1 MLSAAAILG
10 IASIAVSQAESV
22 VDTPVTISDVAEGQD
37 VVENAPQKLGDD
49 TQAAADTTDGA
60 APADAAATATDGADA
75 AAPAEATA
83 AAAPA
88 AEEPIPE
95 DTPQVQKLIA
105 LYPNLIA
112 RIQPV
117 AKVCF
122 EDDEVC
128 DVTARSAGPA
138 AGDGP
143 RDGKDVYNA
152 VCQTCHASGLLGSP
166 MLGDAGAWGPRIAK
180 GTETLYTHAING
192 FNAMPAKGGAD
203 IPDEEVQSAV
213 DYMIGEAS
221 QFLLVASYYL
231 VDSKLHLAKWFLG

>member
-22 VDTPVTISDVAEGQD
+22 VDTPVTVSDVAEGQE
-37 VVENAPQKLGDD
+37 VVDNLPEKLGDD
-49 TQAAADTTDGA
+49 TKAAADTTDGA
-60 APADAAATATDGADA
+60 AATDEDAQADASDADA
-75 AAPAEATA
+75 PAEEATA

-88 AEEPIPE
+88 AEEEPIPQ

-143 RDGKDVYNA
+143 RDGKAVYNA

-180 GTETLYTHAING
+180 GKDTLYTHAING

-213 DYMIGEAS
+213 DYMVDEAS
-221 QFLLVASYYL
+221 
-231 VDSKLHLAKWFLG
+231 

>member
-10 IASIAVSQAESV
+10 IASIAVSQAEDV
-22 VDTPVTISDVAEGQD
+22 AGTPVTVSDVAEAQD
-37 VVENAPQKLGDD
+37 VVENAPQQLGDD
-49 TQAAADTTDGA
+49 TQAAADTTDDTA
-60 APADAAATATDGADA
+60 AVDASGQADGTTDDAAAT
-75 AAPAEATA
+75 EEVA
-83 AAAPA
+83 AAAD
-88 AEEPIPE
+88 EEPIPQ

-117 AKVCF
+117 ATVCF

-128 DVTARSAGPA
+128 DVTARSSGPS

-143 RDGKDVYNA
+143 RDGKAVYNA

-166 MLGDAGAWGPRIAK
+166 MLGDTGAWGPRIAK
-180 GTETLYTHAING
+180 GKDTLYTHAING

-203 IPDEEVQSAV
+203 IPDEEVQNAV
-213 DYMIGEAS
+213 DYMVGEAS
-221 QFLLVASYYL
+221 
-231 VDSKLHLAKWFLG
+231 

>member
-1 MLSAAAILG
+1 MRKVVMLSAAAILG

-22 VDTPVTISDVAEGQD
+22 VDTPVTVSDVAAAQE
-37 VVENAPQKLGDD
+37 VVANAPEQLGDD
-49 TQAAADTTDGA
+49 TQAAADTTDSEASA
-60 APADAAATATDGADA
+60 A
-75 AAPAEATA
+75 ETA

-88 AEEPIPE
+88 VDEEPIPQ

-128 DVTARSAGPA
+128 DVTARAAGPA

-143 RDGKDVYNA
+143 REGKAVYNA
-152 VCQTCHASGLLGSP
+152 VCHTCHAAGLLGSP
-166 MLGDAGAWGPRIAK
+166 ILGDAGAWGPRISK
-180 GTETLYTHAING
+180 GKETLYTHAING

-203 IPDEEVQSAV
+203 IPDEEVQNAV
-213 DYMIGEAS
+213 DYMVGEAS
-221 QFLLVASYYL
+221 
-231 VDSKLHLAKWFLG
+231 

>member
-22 VDTPVTISDVAEGQD
+22 VDTPVTVSDVAEGQE
-37 VVENAPQKLGDD
+37 VVDNLPEKLGDD
-49 TQAAADTTDGA
+49 TKAAADTTDGA
-60 APADAAATATDGADA
+60 AATDEDAQADATDADA
-75 AAPAEATA
+75 PAEEATA

-88 AEEPIPE
+88 AEEEPIPQ

-143 RDGKDVYNA
+143 RDGKAVYNA

-180 GTETLYTHAING
+180 GKDTLYTHAING

-213 DYMIGEAS
+213 DYMVDEAS
-221 QFLLVASYYL
+221 
-231 VDSKLHLAKWFLG
+231 

>member
-22 VDTPVTISDVAEGQD
+22 VDTPVTVSDVAEGQE
-37 VVENAPQKLGDD
+37 VVDNLPEKLGDD
-49 TQAAADTTDGA
+49 TKAAADTTDGA
-60 APADAAATATDGADA
+60 AATDEAAAADASAAD
-75 AAPAEATA
+75 APAEETA

-88 AEEPIPE
+88 AEEEPIPQ

-143 RDGKDVYNA
+143 RDGKAVYSA

-180 GTETLYTHAING
+180 GKDTLYTHAING

-203 IPDEEVQSAV
+203 IPDEEVQNAV
-213 DYMIGEAS
+213 DYMVGEAS
-221 QFLLVASYYL
+221 
-231 VDSKLHLAKWFLG
+231 

>member
-22 VDTPVTISDVAEGQD
+22 VDTPVTVSDVAEGQE
-37 VVENAPQKLGDD
+37 VVDNLPEKLGDD
-49 TQAAADTTDGA
+49 TKAAADTTDGDEA
-60 APADAAATATDGADA
+60 AQADATDADAPAE
-75 AAPAEATA
+75 EATA

-88 AEEPIPE
+88 AEEEPIPQ

-143 RDGKDVYNA
+143 RDGKAVYNA

-180 GTETLYTHAING
+180 GKDTLYTHAING

-213 DYMIGEAS
+213 DYMVDEAS
-221 QFLLVASYYL
+221 
-231 VDSKLHLAKWFLG
+231 

>member
-1 MLSAAAILG
+1 MRKVVMLSAAAILG
-10 IASIAVSQAESV
+10 IASIAVSQAEDVADTSV
-22 VDTPVTISDVAEGQD
+22 TVSDVAEAQE
-37 VVENAPQKLGDD
+37 VVEDAPQQLGEEP
-49 TQAAADTTDGA
+49 QAAANTTSDTAPVDGA
-60 APADAAATATDGADA
+60 LPADATTEEGAAT
-75 AAPAEATA
+75 EETA
-83 AAAPA
+83 QAAPA
-88 AEEPIPE
+88 ANEEPIPE

-128 DVTARSAGPA
+128 DVTARSSGPA

-143 RDGKDVYNA
+143 RDGKAVYNA

-166 MLGDAGAWGPRIAK
+166 ILGDAGAWGPRIAK
-180 GTETLYTHAING
+180 GTDTLYTHAING

-203 IPDEEVQSAV
+203 IPDEEVQNAV
-213 DYMIGEAS
+213 DYMVGEAS
-221 QFLLVASYYL
+221 
-231 VDSKLHLAKWFLG
+231 

>member
-1 MLSAAAILG
+1 MRKVVMLSAAAILG
-10 IASIAVSQAESV
+10 IASIAVSQAESAI
-22 VDTPVTISDVAEGQD
+22 DTPVTISAVAEGKE
-37 VVENAPQKLGDD
+37 VVENAPQKLGDEP
-49 TQAAADTTDGA
+49 QAAADTKDGA
-60 APADAAATATDGADA
+60 ASADATAQADATATD
-75 AAPAEATA
+75 APAEATA

-88 AEEPIPE
+88 AVEEPIPQ

-117 AKVCF
+117 AKICF
-122 EDDEVC
+122 EEDEVC

-143 RDGKDVYNA
+143 RDGKAVYNA

-166 MLGDAGAWGPRIAK
+166 KLGDAGAWGPRIAK
-180 GTETLYTHAING
+180 GKDTLYTHAING

-203 IPDEEVQSAV
+203 IPDEEVQNAV
-213 DYMIGEAS
+213 DYMVGEAS
-221 QFLLVASYYL
+221 
-231 VDSKLHLAKWFLG
+231 

>member
-1 MLSAAAILG
+1 MRKVVMLSAAAILG

-22 VDTPVTISDVAEGQD
+22 VDTPVTVSDVAAAQE
-37 VVENAPQKLGDD
+37 VVTNAPEQLGDD
-49 TQAAADTTDGA
+49 TQAAADTTDGD
-60 APADAAATATDGADA
+60 APA
-75 AAPAEATA
+75 AETA

-88 AEEPIPE
+88 VDEEPIPQ

-128 DVTARSAGPA
+128 DVTARAAGPS

-143 RDGKDVYNA
+143 RDGKAVYNA
-152 VCQTCHASGLLGSP
+152 VCQTCHAAGLLGSP
-166 MLGDAGAWGPRIAK
+166 ILGDAGAWGPRISK
-180 GTETLYTHAING
+180 GKETLYTHAING

-203 IPDEEVQSAV
+203 IPDEEVQNAV
-213 DYMIGEAS
+213 DYMVGEAS
-221 QFLLVASYYL
+221 
-231 VDSKLHLAKWFLG
+231 

>member
-1 MLSAAAILG
+1 MRKVVMLSAAAILG
-10 IASIAVSQAESV
+10 IASIAVSQAEDIA
-22 VDTPVTISDVAEGQD
+22 DTPVTISDVTEAQE
-37 VVENAPQKLGDD
+37 VVEDVPQQLGDEPK
-49 TQAAADTTDGA
+49 AAADTTSDTAPVDGA
-60 APADAAATATDGADA
+60 LPADATTEEAATEETAQ
-75 AAPAEATA
+75 AAPVTN
-83 AAAPA
+83 
-88 AEEPIPE
+88 EEPIPE

-128 DVTARSAGPA
+128 DVTARAAGPA

-143 RDGKDVYNA
+143 RDGKAVYNA

-180 GTETLYTHAING
+180 GSDTLYTHAING
-192 FNAMPAKGGAD
+192 FNAMPAKGGAN
-203 IPDEEVQSAV
+203 IPDEEVQNAV
-213 DYMIGEAS
+213 DYMIDEAS
-221 QFLLVASYYL
+221 
-231 VDSKLHLAKWFLG
+231 

>member
-1 MLSAAAILG
+1 MRKVVMLSAAAILG

-22 VDTPVTISDVAEGQD
+22 VDTPVTVSDVAEAQE
-37 VVENAPQKLGDD
+37 VVENAPEQLGDD
-49 TQAAADTTDGA
+49 PQAVADTTDG
-60 APADAAATATDGADA
+60 DAATDA
-75 AAPAEATA
+75 AVSEDGQADDAVETA

-88 AEEPIPE
+88 AEEEIPQ

-128 DVTARSAGPA
+128 DVTARAAGPA

-143 RDGKDVYNA
+143 RDGKAVYNA
-152 VCQTCHASGLLGSP
+152 VCQTCHGAGLLGSP
-166 MLGDAGAWGPRIAK
+166 VLGDAGAWGPRISK
-180 GTETLYTHAING
+180 GKDTLYTHAING

-203 IPDEEVQSAV
+203 IPDEEVQNAV
-213 DYMIGEAS
+213 DYMVEQAS
-221 QFLLVASYYL
+221 
-231 VDSKLHLAKWFLG
+231 

>member
-1 MLSAAAILG
+1 MRKVVMLSAAAILG

-22 VDTPVTISDVAEGQD
+22 VDTPVTVSDVAAAQE
-37 VVENAPQKLGDD
+37 VVANAPEQLGDD
-49 TQAAADTTDGA
+49 TQAAADTTDGDTPA
-60 APADAAATATDGADA
+60 A
-75 AAPAEATA
+75 ETA

-88 AEEPIPE
+88 VDEEPIPQ

-128 DVTARSAGPA
+128 DVTARAAGPA

-143 RDGKDVYNA
+143 RDGKAVYNA
-152 VCQTCHASGLLGSP
+152 VCQTCHAAGLLGSP
-166 MLGDAGAWGPRIAK
+166 ILGDAGAWGPRISK
-180 GTETLYTHAING
+180 GKETLYTHAING

-203 IPDEEVQSAV
+203 IPDEEVQNAV
-213 DYMIGEAS
+213 DYMVGEAS
-221 QFLLVASYYL
+221 
-231 VDSKLHLAKWFLG
+231 

>member
-1 MLSAAAILG
+1 MRKVVMLSAAAILG
-10 IASIAVSQAESV
+10 IASIAVSQAESAI
-22 VDTPVTISDVAEGQD
+22 DTPVTISAVAEGKE
-37 VVENAPQKLGDD
+37 VVENAPQKLGDEP
-49 TQAAADTTDGA
+49 QAAADTTDGDA
-60 APADAAATATDGADA
+60 SADATAQADATATD
-75 AAPAEATA
+75 APAEATA

-88 AEEPIPE
+88 AVEEPIPQ

-117 AKVCF
+117 AKICF
-122 EDDEVC
+122 EEDEVC

-143 RDGKDVYNA
+143 RDGKAVYNA

-166 MLGDAGAWGPRIAK
+166 KLGDASAWGPRIAK
-180 GTETLYTHAING
+180 GKDTLYTHAING

-203 IPDEEVQSAV
+203 IPDEEVQNAV
-213 DYMIGEAS
+213 DYMVGEAS
-221 QFLLVASYYL
+221 
-231 VDSKLHLAKWFLG
+231 

>member
-1 MLSAAAILG
+1 MRKVVMLSAAAILG

-22 VDTPVTISDVAEGQD
+22 VDTPVTVSDVAAAQE
-37 VVENAPQKLGDD
+37 VVANAPEQLGDD
-49 TQAAADTTDGA
+49 TQAAADTTDGE
-60 APADAAATATDGADA
+60 APA
-75 AAPAEATA
+75 AETA

-88 AEEPIPE
+88 VDEEPIPQ

-128 DVTARSAGPA
+128 DVTARAAGPA

-143 RDGKDVYNA
+143 RDGKAVYNA
-152 VCQTCHASGLLGSP
+152 VCQTCHAAGLLGSP
-166 MLGDAGAWGPRIAK
+166 ILGDAGAWGPRISK
-180 GTETLYTHAING
+180 GKETLYTHAING

-203 IPDEEVQSAV
+203 IPDQEVQNAV
-213 DYMIGEAS
+213 DYMVGEAS
-221 QFLLVASYYL
+221 
-231 VDSKLHLAKWFLG
+231 

>member
-1 MLSAAAILG
+1 MRKVVMLSAAAILG

-22 VDTPVTISDVAEGQD
+22 VDTPVTVSDVAAAQE
-37 VVENAPQKLGDD
+37 VVANAPEQLGDD
-49 TQAAADTTDGA
+49 TQAAADTTDGE
-60 APADAAATATDGADA
+60 APA
-75 AAPAEATA
+75 AETA

-88 AEEPIPE
+88 VDEEPIPQ

-128 DVTARSAGPA
+128 DVTARAAGPS

-143 RDGKDVYNA
+143 RDGKAVYNA
-152 VCQTCHASGLLGSP
+152 VCQTCHAAGLLGSP
-166 MLGDAGAWGPRIAK
+166 ILGDAGAWGPRISK
-180 GTETLYTHAING
+180 GKETLYTHAING

-203 IPDEEVQSAV
+203 IPDEEVQNAV
-213 DYMIGEAS
+213 DYMVGEAS
-221 QFLLVASYYL
+221 
-231 VDSKLHLAKWFLG
+231 

>member
-1 MLSAAAILG
+1 MRKVVMLSAAAILG
-10 IASIAVSQAESV
+10 IASIAVSQAESAI
-22 VDTPVTISDVAEGQD
+22 DTPVTISAVAEGKE
-37 VVENAPQKLGDD
+37 VVENAPQKLGDEP
-49 TQAAADTTDGA
+49 QAAADTTDGDA
-60 APADAAATATDGADA
+60 SADATAQADATATD
-75 AAPAEATA
+75 APAEATA

-88 AEEPIPE
+88 AVEEPIPQ

-117 AKVCF
+117 AKICF
-122 EDDEVC
+122 EEDEVC

-143 RDGKDVYNA
+143 RDGKAVYNA

-166 MLGDAGAWGPRIAK
+166 KLGDAGAWGPRIAK
-180 GTETLYTHAING
+180 GKDTLYTHAING

-203 IPDEEVQSAV
+203 IPDEEVQNAV
-213 DYMIGEAS
+213 DYMVGEAS
-221 QFLLVASYYL
+221 
-231 VDSKLHLAKWFLG
+231 

>member
-1 MLSAAAILG
+1 MRKVVMLSAAAILG
-10 IASIAVSQAESV
+10 IASIAVSQAEDI
-22 VDTPVTISDVAEGQD
+22 VDTPVTISEVAEGKE
-37 VVENAPQKLGDD
+37 VAENVPEKLGDD

-60 APADAAATATDGADA
+60 APADETAE
-75 AAPAEATA
+75 AEATA
-83 AAAPA
+83 ENAEAEETASAAPVA

-117 AKVCF
+117 GKVCF

-128 DVTARSAGPA
+128 DVTARSSGPS

-143 RDGKDVYNA
+143 RDGKAVYSA
-152 VCQTCHASGLLGSP
+152 VCQTCHGSGLLGSP
-166 MLGDAGAWGPRIAK
+166 KFGDAGSWAPHIAK
-180 GTETLYTHAING
+180 GKDTLYDHAING

-203 IPDEEVQSAV
+203 IPDEEVQNAV
-213 DYMIGEAS
+213 DYM
-221 QFLLVASYYL
+221 VAES
-231 VDSKLHLAKWFLG
+231 S

>member
-1 MLSAAAILG
+1 MRKVVMLSAAAILG

-22 VDTPVTISDVAEGQD
+22 VDTPVTVSDVAAAQE
-37 VVENAPQKLGDD
+37 VVTNAPEQLGDD
-49 TQAAADTTDGA
+49 TQAAADTTDGD
-60 APADAAATATDGADA
+60 APA
-75 AAPAEATA
+75 AETA

-88 AEEPIPE
+88 VDEEPIPQ

-128 DVTARSAGPA
+128 DVTARAAGPA

-143 RDGKDVYNA
+143 RDGKAVYNA
-152 VCQTCHASGLLGSP
+152 VCQTCHAAGLLGSP
-166 MLGDAGAWGPRIAK
+166 ILGDAGAWGPRISK
-180 GTETLYTHAING
+180 GKETLYTHAING

-203 IPDEEVQSAV
+203 IPDEEVQNAV
-213 DYMIGEAS
+213 DYMVGEAS
-221 QFLLVASYYL
+221 
-231 VDSKLHLAKWFLG
+231 